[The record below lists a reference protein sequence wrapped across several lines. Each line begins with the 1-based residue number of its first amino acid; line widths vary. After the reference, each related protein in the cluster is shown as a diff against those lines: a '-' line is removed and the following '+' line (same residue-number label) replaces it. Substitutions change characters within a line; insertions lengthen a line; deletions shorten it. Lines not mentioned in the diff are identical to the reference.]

1 MNVPPQNFW
10 KADHVMNKSDRVLI
24 LFYRLLNGERVKKVL
39 FMNEFSLGRRSFD
52 RYIQSVR
59 LMLSDVYAPH
69 ELCYDA
75 KNNEYYLTG
84 LTQNK
89 LHGTKIL
96 PLIFLMFEFE
106 IFSLGDRTEILRE
119 LLSAVSL
126 DDRRILQ
133 STILK
138 FNNNGNGKPDHSMF
152 KLIWDLNLIINR
164 QQKVILQTENALQD
178 IVGTPIAISYSNDQ
192 WVLKI
197 FNELQESIICPL
209 KNIRSFELKYD

>member
-164 QQKVILQTENALQD
+164 QQKVILKTENNLQD

>member
-10 KADHVMNKSDRVLI
+10 KADFVMNKLDRVLI
-24 LFYRLLNGERVKKVL
+24 LFYRLLNGERIKKSL

-59 LMLSDVYAPH
+59 LMLSDVYSPN

-84 LTQNK
+84 LTQTK

-96 PLIFLMFEFE
+96 PLILLIFDFDV
-106 IFSLGDRTEILRE
+106 FSLSDRAEVLRE
-119 LLSAVSL
+119 LLSAVPL

-133 STILK
+133 STIRNLHNDEK
-138 FNNNGNGKPDHSMF
+138 TKTNDSIF

-164 QQKVILQTENALQD
+164 QQRIILQHENTSQD
-178 IVGTPIAISYSNDQ
+178 IVGTPLAISYSNDQ

-197 FNELQESIICPL
+197 LSEAQELIFIHWKIFVALS
-209 KNIRSFELKYD
+209 